1 MTACMKFYFKYTV
14 KMMMDFNSAFPDA
27 SRELNAIIVA
37 TNKRANRAKVLLILF
52 LFTLFSFFDENSS
65 KKHK

>member
-1 MTACMKFYFKYTV
+1 
-14 KMMMDFNSAFPDA
+14 MMDFNSAFPDA